1 MAFSHDLIHSAAR
14 VYSEALLELAS
25 ERGIVDEVEGQLKD
39 LMSLWKSQP
48 AFSGLMTSAA
58 IDDDAR
64 RTSLRRIFAGRV
76 HDLVLNLMLV
86 MNDKGRTMMLP
97 AVCEAFF
104 RMLDTQRG
112 RQRVYVTTAVAL
124 SDEMRTKLSQ
134 EVRRIA
140 RMQPVFEER
149 VDPAVVGGMVVQIG
163 DQVIDTSIRLRLRQ
177 VRSTVRQRMERH
189 LHDAGQRFM
198 KETA

>member
-1 MAFSHDLIHSAAR
+1 MAFSHDLIHSTAR
-14 VYSEALLELAS
+14 VYAEALLDLAN
-25 ERGIVDEVEGQLKD
+25 ERGNVDEIEGQLKD
-39 LMSLWKSQP
+39 LIGLWRSQP
-48 AFSGLMTSAA
+48 AFLGLMTSAA

-64 RTSLRRIFAGRV
+64 RASLRRIFAGRV
-76 HDLVLNLMLV
+76 HEIVLNLMLV
-86 MNDKGRTMMLP
+86 MNDKGRTMLLG

-104 RMLDTQRG
+104 RLLDSQRG

-124 SDEMRTKLSQ
+124 SDELRAKLSQ

-140 RMQPVFEER
+140 AMQPVFEER
-149 VDPAVVGGMVVQIG
+149 VDPAVVGGIVVQIG
-163 DQVIDTSIRLRLRQ
+163 DRVIDTSIRLRLRQ

-198 KETA
+198 KDIA